1 MNPEYSLEWLRLKM
15 KLQNFPPNAKSQ
27 LIGED
32 SDAGE
37 DWRQKE
43 KEETEDEMVG

>member
-1 MNPEYSLEWLRLKM
+1 M